1 MFQSIIQDAKD
12 NFRTGTMITQ
22 LIMINVVIFIVL
34 VLLKVFTY
42 NFTMSK
48 DSWIYTQI
56 VQEWLSTSGYW
67 KELIVKPW
75 TLFTSMFLHKGV
87 WHLAWNMIVL
97 YWFGRILGDLLGD
110 RRVLPLYILGGLVGA
125 VIFTL
130 SYSLIYGVNDAHAL
144 GASAAVSAIV
154 LGAAVTSP
162 DYTIQ
167 LIFLGMVKIK
177 WIALAIIVIDL
188 LGTTGGNSGGAF
200 AHLGGAFIG
209 YMYVSQL
216 RSGRDIGAWINTIV
230 DWVQALFSPPER
242 PKAKMTVASR
252 NTDRRKST
260 KPSRSQE
267 TQADV
272 DRILDKIK
280 QKGYDS
286 LSDEEKEVL
295 YRASKDS

>member
-12 NFRTGTMITQ
+12 NFRSGTMITQ
-22 LIMINVVIFIVL
+22 LIMINVIIFIVL

-42 NFTMSK
+42 NFSMNT

-56 VQEWLSTSGYW
+56 VKEWLSTPGYW
-67 KELIVKPW
+67 KELMVKPW
-75 TLFTSMFLHKGV
+75 TLVTSMFLHQGV

-125 VIFTL
+125 LVFTL
-130 SYSLIYGVNDAHAL
+130 SYTMIYGPNEAHAL
-144 GASAAVSAIV
+144 GASAAVCAIV
-154 LGAAVTSP
+154 LGTAVTSP

-216 RSGRDIGAWINTIV
+216 RNGRDIGEWVNTV
-230 DWVQALFSPPER
+230 FDWCKSLFSPSQR
-242 PKAKMTVASR
+242 PKANMTVASR
-252 NTDRRKST
+252 NTDRQRSA
-260 KPSRSQE
+260 KPSRSPQ

-272 DRILDKIK
+272 DRILEKIK
-280 QKGYDS
+280 LNGYDS
-286 LSDEEKEVL
+286 LTDEEKEIL
-295 YRASKDS
+295 YKASKD